1 MLPANDMLEIAKGV
15 NLNKMDKTLNRVM
28 RLIQKQAK
36 KGHTGVSLPKRFIGN
51 NKQLRVAVVTELQE
65 KGYKVTVWY
74 SEPDVWIS
82 WR

>member
-1 MLPANDMLEIAKGV
+1 MLPANDMLEIAKEV
-15 NLNKMDKTLNRVM
+15 NLNKLDKTLNRVLN
-28 RLIQKQAK
+28 LIQKQAK
-36 KGHTGVSLPKRFIGN
+36 NGCTEVSLPKRFIGEN
-51 NKQLRVAVVTELQE
+51 EQLRKIVTAELRE